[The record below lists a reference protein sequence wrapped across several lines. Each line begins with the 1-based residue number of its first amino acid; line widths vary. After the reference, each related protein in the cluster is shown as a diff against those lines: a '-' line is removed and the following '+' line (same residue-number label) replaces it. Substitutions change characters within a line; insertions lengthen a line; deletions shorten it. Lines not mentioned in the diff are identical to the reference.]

1 MKRLLEKIVEVK
13 PDELRALWLG
23 FFFNFV
29 VLGGYYVIRPIRDN
43 IGAERGIEELPWMY
57 TGTLVA
63 MLIANM
69 LFSAI
74 VARMSRRRFIPI
86 AYRFFIANLIIFYL
100 LMQTIPTTQQTW
112 LARSFFVW
120 VSVFNL
126 FVVSVFW
133 QFMTD
138 VFNNEQGK
146 RLFGFISIGGALG
159 GIFGPTITASLVQR
173 IGVANLILISAAMLE
188 IAAQCVRFFPAD
200 FESED
205 SRQRLS
211 RATGAAPVASD
222 RQARGPS
229 ARTGETPVFQDRA
242 EKRPAEKA
250 IGGSMWA
257 GITHIL
263 RSPYLFV
270 LFLFIICYTVTST
283 WAYFQQS
290 DLARFQIQDSGLRTA
305 FLARLDLSVNTL
317 ELLGLI
323 FLTSRFMK
331 WFGVGITLALMPAL
345 SMVGFITIGFLPLL
359 SVLAL
364 FQVLRR
370 ATTFAITR
378 PAREVL
384 FTVLPREDKYKAK
397 SVIDTFAYRVGDQIG
412 AWSYRGMHAA
422 GLGLSAISFIAVPVI
437 AVWCGLCLWLGKKQ
451 SALAR
456 VQPKE
461 VAA

>member
-1 MKRLLEKIVEVK
+1 MTRILNRIVDVRA
-13 PDELRALWLG
+13 DELRALWLG
-23 FFFNFV
+23 FLFNFV

-86 AYRFFIANLIIFYL
+86 AYRFFIANLIIFYI
-100 LMQTIPTTQQTW
+100 LMRTIPTGQQTW

-138 VFNNEQGK
+138 VFTNEQGK

-159 GIFGPTITASLVQR
+159 GIFGPTITASLIQT
-173 IGVANLILISAAMLE
+173 IGAANLILICAAMLE
-188 IAAQCVRFFPAD
+188 IAAQVVRFFPGD
-200 FESED
+200 FEMED
-205 SRQRLS
+205 GRQRLS
-211 RATGAAPVASD
+211 GATGVAPVAPD
-222 RQARGPS
+222 QQAVGPS
-229 ARTGETPVFQDRA
+229 AKTGEAPVFQKRA
-242 EKRPAEKA
+242 SEKA

-270 LFLFIICYTVTST
+270 LFLFIIFYTVTST

-290 DLARFQIQDSGLRTA
+290 DLVRFQIRDSGLRTA

-323 FLTSRFMK
+323 FLAGRLMK
-331 WFGVGITLALMPAL
+331 WLGVGITLVLMPAL

-359 SVLAL
+359 SVLAA

-422 GLGLSAISFIAVPVI
+422 GLGLSPISFIAVPVI
-437 AVWCGLCLWLGKKQ
+437 AVWCGVCLWLGRKQ

-456 VQPKE
+456 AQPKE
-461 VAA
+461 AAA

>member
-1 MKRLLEKIVEVK
+1 MTRILNRIVEVRA
-13 PDELRALWLG
+13 DELRALWLG
-23 FFFNFV
+23 FLFNFV

-74 VARMSRRRFIPI
+74 VARMSRRKFIPI
-86 AYRFFIANLIIFYL
+86 AYRFFIANLIIFYI
-100 LMQTIPTTQQTW
+100 LMRTIPIGQQTW

-138 VFNNEQGK
+138 VFTNEQGK

-159 GIFGPTITASLVQR
+159 GIFGPTITASLVQTV
-173 IGVANLILISAAMLE
+173 GAANLILICAVMLE
-188 IAAQCVRFFPAD
+188 IAAQLVRFFPAD
-200 FESED
+200 FT
-205 SRQRLS
+205 QQKNS
-211 RATGAAPVASD
+211 RASVSDAAQSSGVSQKP
-222 RQARGPS
+222 
-229 ARTGETPVFQDRA
+229 
-242 EKRPAEKA
+242 PAEKA

-270 LFLFIICYTVTST
+270 LFLFIIFYTVTST

-323 FLTSRFMK
+323 FLTGRLIK
-331 WFGVGITLALMPAL
+331 WLGIGITLVLMPAL

-359 SVLAL
+359 SVLAV

-422 GLGLSAISFIAVPVI
+422 GLGLSPISFIAVPVI
-437 AVWCGLCLWLGKKQ
+437 AVWCGLCLWLGRKQ

-456 VQPKE
+456 ARPKE
-461 VAA
+461 AAA

>member
-1 MKRLLEKIVEVK
+1 MR
-13 PDELRALWLG
+13 
-23 FFFNFV
+23 
-29 VLGGYYVIRPIRDN
+29 
-43 IGAERGIEELPWMY
+43 
-57 TGTLVA
+57 
-63 MLIANM
+63 
-69 LFSAI
+69 
-74 VARMSRRRFIPI
+74 
-86 AYRFFIANLIIFYL
+86 
-100 LMQTIPTTQQTW
+100 TIPTGQQTW

-138 VFNNEQGK
+138 VFTNEQGK

-159 GIFGPTITASLVQR
+159 GIFGPTITASLIQT
-173 IGVANLILISAAMLE
+173 IGAANLILICAAMLE
-188 IAAQCVRFFPAD
+188 IAAQVVRFFPGD
-200 FESED
+200 FEMED
-205 SRQRLS
+205 GRQRLS
-211 RATGAAPVASD
+211 GATGVAPVAPD
-222 RQARGPS
+222 QQAVGPS
-229 ARTGETPVFQDRA
+229 AKTGEAPVFQKRA
-242 EKRPAEKA
+242 SEKA

-270 LFLFIICYTVTST
+270 LFLFIIFYTVTST

-290 DLARFQIQDSGLRTA
+290 DLARFQIRDSGLRTA

-323 FLTSRFMK
+323 FLAGRLMK
-331 WFGVGITLALMPAL
+331 WLGVGITLVLMPAL

-359 SVLAL
+359 SVLAA

-422 GLGLSAISFIAVPVI
+422 GLGLSPISFIAVPVI
-437 AVWCGLCLWLGKKQ
+437 AVWCGVCLWLGRKQ

-456 VQPKE
+456 AQPKE
-461 VAA
+461 AAA